1 MGVQRMVFVSATF
14 PPFPASVPLKGY
26 IEGKTGK
33 LPFHAGGH
41 MTSLVKNRVHH
52 TTSFCFCSAGG
63 GGFSVPS
70 NTFQRGI
77 AYAFARC
84 VATCDTWRRCFG
96 LLMPFHVALQ
106 RRRRRFVSGFPSR
119 IRFSS
124 PP

>member
-33 LPFHAGGH
+33 SLSHAGGH
-41 MTSLVKNRVHH
+41 VFIGTEC
-52 TTSFCFCSAGG
+52 TTLAA
-63 GGFSVPS
+63 FSQLG
-70 NTFQRGI
+70 QRGSLCFLI
-77 AYAFARC
+77 PCNVELYAFERR
-84 VATCDTWRRCFG
+84 VANCDTGRWRSG
-96 LLMPFHVALQ
+96 LLMPLNVALQ

>member
-41 MTSLVKNRVHH
+41 MTSLVKSRVHH
-52 TTSFCFCSAGG
+52 TTSFCSAGG

-84 VATCDTWRRCFG
+84 VAICDTWRRCSG
-96 LLMPFHVALQ
+96 LLMPFNVALQ
-106 RRRRRFVSGFPSR
+106 RLRRRFVSGFPSR
-119 IRFSS
+119 ILFSS
-124 PP
+124 PR

>member
-41 MTSLVKNRVHH
+41 MTSLVKSRVHH
-52 TTSFCFCSAGG
+52 TTSFCSAGG

-84 VATCDTWRRCFG
+84 VAICVTWRRCSG
-96 LLMPFHVALQ
+96 LLMPFNFALQ
-106 RRRRRFVSGFPSR
+106 RLRRRFVSGFPSR

>member
-33 LPFHAGGH
+33 LRFHAGGH
-41 MTSLVKNRVHH
+41 MTSLVKSRVHH
-52 TTSFCFCSAGG
+52 TTSFCSAGG

-84 VATCDTWRRCFG
+84 VAICDTWRRCSG
-96 LLMPFHVALQ
+96 LLMPFNVALQ
-106 RRRRRFVSGFPSR
+106 RLRRRFVSGFPSR